1 MIKHKL
7 TYLGLLA
14 IFWLVMRLYL
24 FRATAILFY
33 MLLVFLPLI
42 FLLFRISARG
52 TKVNL
57 EVPVQVVKKGEMFCV
72 RICVQGRNHLPNG
85 PVVVWLWHRN
95 CVSEKW
101 KKKKLTFYGEMEESY
116 ELYTSSKYCAQ
127 YLFFIKKAKIYDI
140 FQIFSK
146 KIPILE
152 KEYAQQGITV
162 LPECYTLAEWP
173 VRPNPN
179 VMVEGER
186 YSNVKSG
193 DDASEIFDIRD
204 YVPGDRLNRIH
215 WKLTGKLRR
224 LMVKE
229 FGLPIDSSVLIFFD
243 LGFYKNTEEY
253 MEYRDALFCV
263 LFSLSETLSAQG
275 QVHYIAWNAQNG
287 ENQKHKITCPEDF
300 YETMGIVLRERADR
314 ENVNRAARYLA
325 EYERD
330 QYTNIFYLSADKEPW
345 RGLSAME
352 EARKSAWLTG
362 LLFCGREAMK
372 EREQSFAPDVEFLY
386 FDTKA
391 LEEELNTSLFEGGSL
406 RWQEN

>member
-7 TYLGLLA
+7 AYLGLLT

-33 MLLVFLPLI
+33 MLLIFFPMI
-42 FLLFRISARG
+42 FLLFRISAHG
-52 TKVNL
+52 IKAEL
-57 EVPVQVVKKGEMFCV
+57 EVPVQVVKKGERFCV
-72 RICVQGRNHLPNG
+72 RIRVQGKNRLPNG
-85 PVVVWLWHRN
+85 PIVVWIWHRN
-95 CVSEKW
+95 CISEKW
-101 KKKKLTFYGEMEESY
+101 KKKKLTLYGEAEESY
-116 ELYTSSKYCAQ
+116 ELFASSKYCAQ
-127 YLFFIKKAKIYDI
+127 YLFWLKKAKIYDI

-146 KIPILE
+146 KIPIPE

-162 LPECYTLAEWP
+162 LPECYVLTEWP

-179 VMVEGER
+179 VMVEGEI
-186 YSNVKSG
+186 YSTVKSG

-215 WKLTGKLRR
+215 WKLTGKLER

-229 FGLPIDSSVLIFFD
+229 FGLPLDSSVLIFFD
-243 LGFYKNTEEY
+243 LGFYQNMEEY
-253 MEYRDALFCV
+253 LEYRDALFCV

-275 QVHYIAWNAQNG
+275 QVHYIAWNAGDG

-300 YETMGIVLRERADR
+300 YETMGIVLREGAGR
-314 ENVNRAARYLA
+314 EKANRAARYLA
-325 EYERD
+325 EYEQD

-345 RGLSAME
+345 QGLGAME

-362 LLFCGREAMK
+362 LFFCGREAMR
-372 EREQSFAPDVEFLY
+372 EREQSFAPDVKFLY
-386 FDTKA
+386 LDTKA

-406 RWQEN
+406 RWQGN